1 MYLDFHILINF
12 SIYILMMFILIY
24 ISHKKTTPKP
34 GYVLYY
40 KRYLSFIR

>member
-1 MYLDFHILINF
+1 MI
-12 SIYILMMFILIY
+12 FILIY

-40 KRYLSFIR
+40 KRYLSFIREHMYKTEYIQT